1 MYAVADLPTMANEQS
16 ISVRCLWLKPSILFL
31 TQISCKEVSF
41 SAGYIIIGVIGLV
54 MLLFVFLALGDIFN
68 KNERGSSKIGAWIGL
83 IFLLVI
89 LIGAYRQCAGQA
101 PMME

>member
-1 MYAVADLPTMANEQS
+1 MRSLYFTLATLMLT
-16 ISVRCLWLKPSILFL
+16 ISG
-31 TQISCKEVSF
+31 CKEVSF